1 MEPDQIVGALRRH
14 ALLALAHI
22 VVGAIIGFVVALV
35 STPVYTSHTSALV
48 AADGGGGT
56 RSISS
61 SSTTIMPTVV
71 EIGTS
76 RSVVDQ
82 VAASTGIDRDKITGA
97 VELSNK
103 TNSLIVE
110 VTARGSSPQEAQAIA
125 QAEVSALRNVVG
137 DMSVQQQEDVTLTL
151 TDVDAASLP
160 TSPSGPSHTRYALIG
175 AIVGAVLGVVT
186 ALLIGRGG
194 SAPDGVGED
203 AEAPEPARAGGTATY
218 AGVGNKE
225 VGRAPSYAS
234 TGDPR
239 RSSRSVMGPPPSYR
253 PSAPRGE
260 TRATPLDFN
269 PTGSGDSPTAS
280 RRT

>member
-1 MEPDQIVGALRRH
+1 M
-14 ALLALAHI
+14 
-22 VVGAIIGFVVALV
+22 
-35 STPVYTSHTSALV
+35 
-48 AADGGGGT
+48 
-56 RSISS
+56 
-61 SSTTIMPTVV
+61 
-71 EIGTS
+71 
-76 RSVVDQ
+76 
-82 VAASTGIDRDKITGA
+82 
-97 VELSNK
+97 
-103 TNSLIVE
+103 
-110 VTARGSSPQEAQAIA
+110 
-125 QAEVSALRNVVG
+125 
-137 DMSVQQQEDVTLTL
+137 
-151 TDVDAASLP
+151 
-160 TSPSGPSHTRYALIG
+160 
-175 AIVGAVLGVVT
+175 T

-203 AEAPEPARAGGTATY
+203 AEVPEPARAGGTATY

-234 TGDPR
+234 TGGPR